1 MRTLS
6 GFSRMRACAL
16 AGAAA
21 LLLASITPAA
31 LADAHRGEDVFDAN
45 CEACHSVLPGKNKMG
60 PSLAKVVGRTAGTAP
75 DYAYSD
81 AMKGCG
87 LTWQRDKLDAYIT
100 KPKAVVPGCKMPFE
114 GLPNARDRAD
124 LIDYLAAAGGN

>member
-1 MRTLS
+1 MRTAS
-6 GFSRMRACAL
+6 GFSRTRVRAL

-31 LADAHRGEDVFDAN
+31 FADAHRGEDVFDAN

-75 DYAYSD
+75 NYAYSD

-87 LTWQRDKLDAYIT
+87 IAWQRDRLDAYIA

-114 GLPNARDRAD
+114 GLPNAKDRAD
-124 LIDYLAAAGGN
+124 LIDYLATAGGN